1 MQTLLFIFGLLLFTG
16 LVLVHEWGHY
26 VVARRNGVKAEEFGL
41 GLPPRA
47 IGKKLKSG
55 MIISLNWLP
64 IGGFVKLKG
73 ENDADRRK
81 GSFGA
86 APLSAKTKIIM
97 AGVFMNL
104 VVGLLLLTF
113 LAWVGMPRLITK
125 ETVGEDQFTVAS
137 DTKVV
142 RQDLM
147 AGYIQPDS
155 PAEHLG
161 LAPRDVIT
169 QVKSGGDVR
178 QIKAAP
184 QLKQATDDF
193 AGRTVFITYKH
204 NNVAVT
210 KQVTL
215 RSDAEVNASKNTDNP
230 KGHLGVSPT
239 EMQVRRST
247 WSAPVVAVG
256 FTKQLT
262 VLTFKG
268 LGSAFAGVGSILA
281 GTATGNH
288 EARVNGQTKATE
300 QIGGP
305 VAIGAVLWGSG
316 TLGILFVLMIIAII
330 SLTLALINALPIP
343 ALDGGR
349 LFLILFSRGLLKKPL
364 SRRTEERIVGTSM
377 AVILGLLLLI
387 TVVDVKRFF

>member
-1 MQTLLFIFGLLLFTG
+1 MQTLLFIFGLVLFTG

-26 VVARRNGVKAEEFGL
+26 IVAKRNGVKAEEFGL

-73 ENDADRRK
+73 ESDSDRRK
-81 GSFGA
+81 GSFG
-86 APLSAKTKIIM
+86 SASVWSKSKIIM

-104 VVGLLLLTF
+104 VVGVLLLTF
-113 LAWVGMPRLITK
+113 LAVAGMPRLITK

-147 AGYIQPDS
+147 AGYVQPDS
-155 PAEHLG
+155 PASGIG
-161 LAPRDVIT
+161 LAPRDVIV
-169 QVKSGGDVR
+169 QVKSGDDVR
-178 QIKAAP
+178 HIKTAP

-193 AGRTVFITYKH
+193 AARKVEVTYKH
-204 NNVAVT
+204 GNKIIVKET
-210 KQVTL
+210 TL
-215 RSDAEVNASKNTDNP
+215 RSDAEVSASLDTDNP
-230 KGHLGVSPT
+230 KGHLGVTPT
-239 EMQVRRST
+239 ELQVRRST
-247 WSAPVVAVG
+247 WSAPVVAIG

-268 LGSAFAGVGSILA
+268 LGSAFAGLGSIIA
-281 GTATGNH
+281 GTATGNSQ
-288 EARVNGQTKATE
+288 ARENGQAKATE
-300 QIGGP
+300 QVGGP

-364 SRRTEERIVGTSM
+364 SQRTEERVVGTSM
-377 AVILGLLLLI
+377 AVILGLLVLI